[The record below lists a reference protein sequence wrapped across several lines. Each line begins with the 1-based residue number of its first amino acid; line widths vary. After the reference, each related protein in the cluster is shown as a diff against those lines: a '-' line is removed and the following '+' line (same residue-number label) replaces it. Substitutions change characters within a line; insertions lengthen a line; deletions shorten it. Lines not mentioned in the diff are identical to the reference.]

1 MKGNLLLKAPERVGP
16 EEAVARGSRAVD
28 HHTGIISRLFEHMV
42 EPDDIDVFFF
52 TGILSDT
59 SRFLPRQCHR
69 HNGGCSS
76 LSKQKAKAAA
86 ICECFER
93 YCAGTYRDEDLICDS
108 YKNVADRAVSPDRF
122 VLFSQNQYKQPDFRF
137 TPFSR
142 EAPVRWVEGY
152 SLTEDRTVLIPASF
166 VYTPY
171 TFLNIKERFRT
182 PISTG
187 LACGNSIEEAILMG
201 LYEVVER
208 DALMITWL
216 NRLSPPLVDVE
227 SIDDS
232 PLQDLIARHRKKGV
246 KAYLADITT
255 DLSIPTFLALTESE
269 RGNGAAVTVGSA
281 SRVSPKQAMLK
292 ALEESAHARNWVK
305 IMMRTREPIAPTDD
319 FSFVQDF
326 PDHPFLYGHAFML
339 PQTQFIRAS
348 QASLRF
354 DDLPD
359 PQDESIL
366 SNLRYCLRVLADK
379 GYDVIAVDIT
389 SPDVADL
396 GFSVVRVAV
405 PELQPISV
413 EVGYRCLGG
422 NRLYEVPVRLGHR
435 DRPITEEEI
444 NPYPHPL
451 P

>member
-1 MKGNLLLKAPERVGP
+1 MKGNLLLEAPEQVTP
-16 EEAVARGSRAVD
+16 EEAVAKGSRAVD
-28 HHTGIISRLFEHMV
+28 VHTGIIGRLFEHMV
-42 EPDDIDVFFF
+42 EPDDIDLFFF
-52 TGILSDT
+52 TGILCDT

-86 ICECFER
+86 ICECLER
-93 YCAGTYRDEDLICDS
+93 YCAGSYRDEDLICDC
-108 YKNVADRAVSPDRF
+108 YKNLSGRAVRPDRF
-122 VLFSQNQYKQPDFRF
+122 VLFSPNQYRQPDFRF
-137 TPFSR
+137 TPFSQD
-142 EAPVRWVEGY
+142 APVRWVEGY
-152 SLTEDRTVLIPASF
+152 SLTQDRTVLIPASF

-171 TFLNIKERFRT
+171 TFLNEKERFRT

-208 DALMITWL
+208 DALMIMWL
-216 NRLSPPLVDVE
+216 NRLSLALVEID

-232 PLQDLIARHRKKGV
+232 HLQDLIARHGKKGV
-246 KAYLADITT
+246 KVYFTDITT
-255 DLSIPTFLALTESE
+255 DLSIPTFLAVTESQ
-269 RGNGAAVTVGSA
+269 RDNGVAVTIGTA

-305 IMMRTREPIAPTDD
+305 IMMRTRDPITPTDD
-319 FSFVQDF
+319 FSFVRDF
-326 PDHPFLYGHAFML
+326 PDHPFLYGHTFML
-339 PQTQFIRAS
+339 PHTEFIRGS
-348 QASLRF
+348 QATLRF
-354 DDLPD
+354 EDLPE
-359 PQDESIL
+359 PQNESIL
-366 SNLRYCLRVLADK
+366 SNLRYCLKVLADK
-379 GYDVIAVDIT
+379 GHDVIVVDIT

-396 GFSVVRVAV
+396 GFSVVRVAI
-405 PELQPISV
+405 PALQPISV

-435 DRPITEEEI
+435 DRPVKEEEV